1 MGITEIERPQC
12 RRLKKASPLEIID
25 AATGVFAEK
34 GYAGTNLDEV
44 ARRARIAKGTLYLY
58 FETKED
64 LFIAVEL
71 TAFRTNAE
79 GMEKAVSDFGRPV
92 RDLIPVLLQVAA
104 KGPANSHIPAIAR
117 MVISESR

>member
-1 MGITEIERPQC
+1 
-12 RRLKKASPLEIID
+12 
-25 AATGVFAEK
+25 
-34 GYAGTNLDEV
+34 
-44 ARRARIAKGTLYLY
+44 LYFY

-117 MVISESR
+117 MVISESRQFPDLANIWHDNVVARVLNMLSGVMEKG